1 MSDHLTPDE
10 FAKCFVNGA
19 EGPELQHIKD
29 CPRCSDEL
37 DRFGSAVASFRSAVR
52 GRIDV
57 HVGSDVTEVA
67 AFPACAPA
75 IWAPRFRWV
84 LAAAVVVVL
93 GLIPVLTI
101 RTQPENPIDRTSAE
115 TDSDALMGAINLHLL
130 RTVPAPM
137 EPMLSLVPS
146 TEANTELGGV
156 R

>member
-1 MSDHLTPDE
+1 MSDHLTPDQ

-19 EGPELQHIKD
+19 EGQELRHITE

-37 DRFGSAVASFRSAVR
+37 NRLGSAVASFRSAVR
-52 GRIDV
+52 DRIDV
-57 HVGSDVTEVA
+57 HVGSDVTEVPS
-67 AFPACAPA
+67 FPACAPA

-84 LAAAVVVVL
+84 LAAAAVVVL

-101 RTQPENPIDRTSAE
+101 ENQPEDAIDRTTAK
-115 TDSDALMGAINLHLL
+115 TDPDALMGAINLHLL

>member
-1 MSDHLTPDE
+1 MSNHLTPDQ

-19 EGPELQHIKD
+19 EGLELRHIKE

-52 GRIDV
+52 DRIDV
-57 HVGSDVTEVA
+57 HVGSDVPEVSSA
-67 AFPACAPA
+67 YAPA

-84 LAAAVVVVL
+84 LAAAAVVVL

-101 RTQPENPIDRTSAE
+101 KTQPEGAIDRTLAE
-115 TDSDALMGAINLHLL
+115 TDPDALMGAINLHLL

-137 EPMLSLVPS
+137 EPMLALVPTAES
-146 TEANTELGGV
+146 KIESGGD